1 MTRSEAL
8 FYFCAWARNNLLR
21 HEERVKCVDFIYD
34 LYDKNFEIA
43 DRTIDE
49 DTARREEKK
58 IMDEADYAE
67 LEKDIVDSMNF
78 DNELSG
84 GE

>member
-1 MTRSEAL
+1 MTKKEAFGYL
-8 FYFCAWARNNLLR
+8 MGCAPDIMDMIVDIIYADGC
-21 HEERVKCVDFIYD
+21 EIVDRVLDEVT
-34 LYDKNFEIA
+34 IA
-43 DRTIDE
+43 
-49 DTARREEKK
+49 REEKK

-84 GE
+84 GGVK